1 MQRALMLPIMA
12 FKVPRSTQGD
22 LMALIVQDL
31 DNLLMDYILVNLS
44 QVRFTH

>member
-1 MQRALMLPIMA
+1 MQRALMLPTMA
-12 FKVPRSTQGD
+12 FKVPRSMQGD